1 MKRMIVGVAVSMA
14 VACGGSSAPANS
26 VNGTIHGQSVQT
38 QNGVSAAVMINS
50 GGVQAA
56 FGEIFLS
63 NDGNLCSDLAAN
75 KQPKNSQGFVLLV
88 TDWNSTTK
96 TFSVP
101 VAAGDYQ
108 VTAGTGGAP
117 PAKGAFTFYGQSDA
131 SCQTEKALGATGMS
145 GVVHITSVNN
155 GVFSGSFDIVVA
167 EDDATGAAT
176 STTDHWTGTFNPSLC
191 AGLSAAFSTNNS
203 TPPTCY

>member
-14 VACGGSSAPANS
+14 LACGGNSAAPANS

-38 QNGVSAAVMINS
+38 QNGVSAAVAINS
-50 GGVQAA
+50 SGVQTNFAM
-56 FGEIFLS
+56 IILS

-75 KQPKNSQGFVLLV
+75 KEPKNSQGVELLV
-88 TDWNSTTK
+88 SDWNSTNHTS
-96 TFSVP
+96 SVP

-108 VTAGTGGAP
+108 VTDGTGAP
-117 PAKGAFTFYGQSDA
+117 PAKNAVVFYGQSDA
-131 SCQTEKALGATGMS
+131 SCKSALGATGMS

-167 EDDATGAAT
+167 ETDANGATT

-191 AGLSAAFSTNNS
+191 ASLSASLSTNQS